1 MLYRSE
7 LELPRDV
14 QEALPVTAQDLYR
27 RTYNDVWLR
36 IGGPDNRDRDQAAHA
51 AAWRS
56 VKQSYIKNADGEW
69 VSSSGGTVVLDD
81 Y

>member
-1 MLYRSE
+1 MLYQSE

-14 QEALPVTAQDLYR
+14 REALPETAQDLYR
-27 RTYNDVWLR
+27 RTYNDVWVKM
-36 IGGPDNRDRDQAAHA
+36 GGPDTRDRDQAAHA

-69 VSSSGGTVVLDD
+69 VSSNAQAVVTDD
-81 Y
+81 F